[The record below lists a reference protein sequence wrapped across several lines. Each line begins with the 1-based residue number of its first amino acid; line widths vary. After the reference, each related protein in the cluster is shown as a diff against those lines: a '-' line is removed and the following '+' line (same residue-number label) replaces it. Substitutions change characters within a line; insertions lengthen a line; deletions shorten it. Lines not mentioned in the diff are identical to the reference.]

1 MVFGMDLP
9 FLKEVIAAVVGV
21 SGFAYTCYK
30 IGRRV
35 GGKPFKQQAAGLQV
49 NLENLNFDHQKVL
62 ERIRTL
68 EATVRDPKDFWLR
81 APDPD
86 VLAQQQIALADSIP
100 VICVV
105 NLKGG
110 VGKTTICANLA
121 AYFAE
126 TGKRVLLIDADYQGS
141 LSDTVLTHARVDEF
155 RTNAHRLI
163 EGTTSPAEMRN
174 AAERLSSINPRL
186 WVYPAF
192 YEFSRVEIQMMFRW
206 LVGQDDEI
214 RFNLA
219 NYLQSPPFKDDLQ
232 TRFDIVLID
241 APPRLLTGVV
251 NALAAST
258 HVLVPT
264 ILDGQSHV
272 ATLNTLAAIQ
282 QFKTILNPQLKV
294 LGVVPSLVSSAT
306 AYNPR
311 ELQFIE
317 ELERQ
322 IPMHS
327 DGPVPVLKHRGIWK
341 REELAKAGGSE
352 ILFSR
357 DSNSQTVREI
367 RSMFQN
373 LGTYVEENVRWRRP
387 DAPAVM
393 PAPGRPKR
401 SAAE

>member
-1 MVFGMDLP
+1 MNFGMDLP
-9 FLKEVIAAVVGV
+9 FLKEVIAGVVGV
-21 SGFAYTCYK
+21 FGFAYTFYK

-35 GGKPFKQQAAGLQV
+35 ASKPFQQENGLLQKS
-49 NLENLNFDHQKVL
+49 LEDLNFDYQKVL
-62 ERIRTL
+62 GRLRGIEDVI
-68 EATVRDPKDFWLR
+68 RDPRDFWLR
-81 APDPD
+81 APDAD
-86 VLAQQQIALADSIP
+86 DLAAHQLAMASSIP
-100 VICVV
+100 IICVL

-121 AYFAE
+121 AHFAE

-155 RTNAHRLI
+155 NTSAHRLI
-163 EGTTSPAEMRN
+163 EGKSAPAELRN
-174 AAERLSSINPRL
+174 AAERLPSINSRL

-192 YEFSRVEIQMMFRW
+192 YDFSRSEINTMFRW

-214 RFNLA
+214 RYNLS
-219 NYLQSPPFKDDLQ
+219 NYLQSDPFKTDPK

-264 ILDGQSHV
+264 ILDGQSHI
-272 ATLNTLAAIQ
+272 ATLNTLSGIQ
-282 QFKTILNPQLKV
+282 QFKQIVNPQLQV
-294 LGVVPSLVSSAT
+294 LGIVPSLVSSST
-306 AYNPR
+306 GYNPR

-322 IPMHS
+322 AAKYS
-327 DGPVPVLKHRGIWK
+327 DGPVPILKNRPIWK

-352 ILFSR
+352 ILYSR
-357 DSNSQTVREI
+357 DSNNQTIREI
-367 RSMFQN
+367 RAMFQN
-373 LGTYVEENVRWRRP
+373 LGQFVGDNVRWRRADEP
-387 DAPAVM
+387 LAM
-393 PAPGRPKR
+393 PTPGRPKR